1 MDKPEDIVL
10 IYEQNGINIKNE
22 KSLHSSIKQWYVAEG
37 DRFEVKI
44 DKYVID
50 LVREDSLIEIQTK
63 NFSAIG
69 NKLRDLVK
77 YNKVMLV
84 HPIAIEKYIIT
95 TEVTDKVISRRKSPK
110 KGKLV
115 DLFDEL
121 IRIPDLMGSD
131 NFILEILMTKEE
143 EIRCKDG
150 KGSWR
155 RKGIS
160 IVDRKLL
167 EVVEKITFAEQKDFL
182 RFLPEELPVNFTN
195 KTLAKVLAIKVFK
208 ARKITYCFRKMKI
221 IKEVGK
227 IKNELIFERFWI
239 VDYKIKDIIG
249 GGICG

>member
-1 MDKPEDIVL
+1 MRETEEKVL
-10 IYEQNGINIKNE
+10 ILEQTGININNE
-22 KSLHSSIKQWYVAEG
+22 KSLHSSIKAWYAVPG
-37 DRFEVKI
+37 DRLEVKV
-44 DKYVID
+44 DKYIID
-50 LVREDSLIEIQTK
+50 LVREDSLIEIQTR

-84 HPIAIEKYIIT
+84 HPIATEKYI
-95 TEVTDKVISRRKSPK
+95 VTMEAAGEVISRRKSPK
-110 KGKLV
+110 KGKLT

-121 IRIPDLMGSD
+121 VRIPDLMGQD

-167 EVVEKITFAEQKDFL
+167 EVVEKVTFKEEKDFL
-182 RFLPEELPVNFTN
+182 RFLPQELPQSFTN
-195 KTLAKVLAIKVFK
+195 KDLAKVLKITVYK
-208 ARKITYCFRKMKI
+208 ARKITYCFRKMKL

-227 IKNELIFERFWI
+227 LKNELIFERL
-239 VDYKIKDIIG
+239 
-249 GGICG
+249 

>member
-1 MDKPEDIVL
+1 MLGEIMGEAEDVVL

-22 KSLHSSIKQWYVAEG
+22 KSLHSSIKQWYVVPG

-84 HPIAIEKYIIT
+84 HPIAVEKYIVT
-95 TEVTDKVISRRKSPK
+95 TEVAGGVISRRKSPK

-115 DLFDEL
+115 NLFDEL
-121 IRIPDLMGSD
+121 IRIPDLMAED

-160 IVDRKLL
+160 IKDRKLL
-167 EVVEKITFAEQKDFL
+167 EVIEKVTFREEKDFL
-182 RFLPEELPVNFTN
+182 MFLPEELPENFTN
-195 KTLAKVLAIKVFK
+195 KNLAKTLAITVFK
-208 ARKITYCFRKMKI
+208 ARKITYCLRKMNI
-221 IKEVGK
+221 IKEIGK
-227 IKNELIFERFWI
+227 LKNELIFERL
-239 VDYKIKDIIG
+239 
-249 GGICG
+249 

>member
-1 MDKPEDIVL
+1 MRQTEDKAL
-10 IYEQNGINIKNE
+10 ILEQTGININNE
-22 KSLHSSIKQWYVAEG
+22 KSLHSSIKEWYAVPG
-37 DRFEVKI
+37 DRLEVKV
-44 DKYVID
+44 DKYIID
-50 LVREDSLIEIQTK
+50 LVREDSLIEIQTR

-84 HPIAIEKYIIT
+84 HPIAIEKYIVMI
-95 TEVTDKVISRRKSPK
+95 EGSEQVISRRKSPK
-110 KGKLV
+110 KGKLT

-121 IRIPDLMGSD
+121 VRIPDLMGSD

-167 EVVEKITFAEQKDFL
+167 EVTEKITFTEEKDFL
-182 RFLPEELPVNFTN
+182 RFLPEELPEKFTN
-195 KTLAKVLAIKVFK
+195 KDLAKTLKITVFK

-227 IKNELIFERFWI
+227 VKNELIFE
-239 VDYKIKDIIG
+239 K
-249 GGICG
+249 C

>member
-1 MDKPEDIVL
+1 MRQTEDKAL
-10 IYEQNGINIKNE
+10 ILEQTGININNE
-22 KSLHSSIKQWYVAEG
+22 KSLHSSIKEWYYVPG
-37 DRFEVKI
+37 DRLEVKV
-44 DKYVID
+44 DKYIID
-50 LVREDSLIEIQTK
+50 LVREDSLIEIQTR

-84 HPIAIEKYIIT
+84 HPIAIEKYIVMI
-95 TEVTDKVISRRKSPK
+95 EGSEQVISRRKSPK
-110 KGKLV
+110 KGKLT

-121 IRIPDLMGSD
+121 VRIPDLMAED

-167 EVVEKITFAEQKDFL
+167 EVTEKITFTEEKDFL
-182 RFLPEELPVNFTN
+182 RFLPEELPEKFTN
-195 KTLAKVLAIKVFK
+195 KDLAKTLKITVFK

-227 IKNELIFERFWI
+227 VKNELIFE
-239 VDYKIKDIIG
+239 K
-249 GGICG
+249 C

>member
-1 MDKPEDIVL
+1 MRETEDNSLVL
-10 IYEQNGINIKNE
+10 EQTGININNE
-22 KSLHSSIKQWYVAEG
+22 KSLHSSIKQWYAVPG
-37 DRFEVKI
+37 DRLEVKV
-44 DKYVID
+44 DKYIID
-50 LVREDSLIEIQTK
+50 LVREDSLIEIQTR

-84 HPIAIEKYIIT
+84 HPIAIEKYI
-95 TEVTDKVISRRKSPK
+95 VTLEDSEEAISRRKSPK
-110 KGKLV
+110 KGKLT

-121 IRIPDLMGSD
+121 VRIPDLMGQD

-160 IVDRKLL
+160 IKDRRLL
-167 EVVEKITFAEQKDFL
+167 EVVEKVTFKEEKDFL
-182 RFLPEELPVNFTN
+182 RFLPEELPGNFTN
-195 KTLAKVLAIKVFK
+195 KDLAKTLKINVYK
-208 ARKITYCFRKMKI
+208 ARKITYCFRKMKL

-227 IKNELIFERFWI
+227 LKNELIFERW
-239 VDYKIKDIIG
+239 
-249 GGICG
+249 

>member
-1 MDKPEDIVL
+1 MGEIEDTVL
-10 IYEQNGINIKNE
+10 MLEQTGINIKNE
-22 KSLHSSIKQWYVAEG
+22 RSLHSSIKQWYAVPG
-37 DRFEVKI
+37 DRLEVKV
-44 DKYVID
+44 DKYIID

-63 NFSAIG
+63 NFGAIG
-69 NKLRDLVK
+69 NKLRELVK

-84 HPIAIEKYIIT
+84 HPIAVEKYIVT
-95 TEVTDKVISRRKSPK
+95 TEKTNKVISRRKSPK
-110 KGKLV
+110 KGKVV

-121 IRIPDLMGSD
+121 IRIPDLMAEE

-167 EVVEKITFAEQKDFL
+167 EVVDKITFREVKDFFE
-182 RFLPEELPVNFTN
+182 FLPQELPVNFTN
-195 KTLAKVLAIKVFK
+195 KQLAKTLKVTVYK
-208 ARKITYCFRKMKI
+208 ARKITYCFRQMKI

-227 IKNELIFERFWI
+227 IKNELIFER
-239 VDYKIKDIIG
+239 V
-249 GGICG
+249 